1 MTESTDRELLPCPF
15 CGCNDG
21 RIELQTDH
29 AIFAGMD
36 FGNRYPEPISRQPH
50 GHNVRCGGCGCQTCW
65 WHYKREAIDAWNR
78 RSAAAAMAEGG
89 EHG

>member
-36 FGNRYPEPISRQPH
+36 FGNRYPELAHGRPSPQTDQSLPMELQP
-50 GHNVRCGGCGCQTCW
+50 
-65 WHYKREAIDAWNR
+65 
-78 RSAAAAMAEGG
+78 
-89 EHG
+89 